1 MKSGDPEKH
10 RIIDKAM
17 TARHP
22 IERGAPAS
30 LPLPILAPHHVPF
43 SSLEF
48 SPEGSSWI
56 TFNDYLEIHDDCKQ
70 MFQGGSTSKQCEKF
84 RNQD

>member
-10 RIIDKAM
+10 RIKDKVM

-22 IERGAPAS
+22 IERGALGSVQLSIPVPHRA
-30 LPLPILAPHHVPF
+30 PLS

-48 SPEGSSWI
+48 SYDIRLMGSKHSWI
-56 TFNDYLEIHDDCKQ
+56 YWKEETCFFAKCTMIEN
-70 MFQGGSTSKQCEKF
+70 
-84 RNQD
+84 